1 MGLTRTL
8 AAWAAGLRYEDLP
21 PVAIAWVKAAATDYL
36 AVSLAAC
43 PAQGPKIFKRH
54 VISQYARGD
63 ATIIGDT
70 VTLSAEAAALLNGNL
85 AHWEEY
91 DDATFGMSGHPSVV
105 ILPALFAAAE
115 IHGSSGR
122 DFVTAYVAGFEICA
136 KVGRLINPQAIKLGW
151 VATPVLGT
159 LGAAA
164 AVAKLRGFDT
174 ATVENALGLAA
185 AQSSGMRAHMGT
197 MAKPL
202 SAGHAARSGLVAA
215 MLAGDGLVGAPNL
228 LEDRHGFLNVFSGGK
243 PGNPEEIEAKIGQPL
258 EIVESGIA
266 FKRFPAN
273 FHTQAGVVAVLRMVQ
288 EDGVTADRVESV
300 RCLGNHML
308 QHSLWNDDPRTGLE
322 GKLSLHYCIAAALL
336 DGQLE
341 VEQFTDERA
350 RDPKLRAL
358 MKRVGF
364 EPHPDMAKLDFTK
377 GRDFLGMEVVL
388 KLKSGKTLSRHV
400 TSGFSVPGLDGNEVH
415 AELVDKFL
423 RNARRVL
430 PQDRID
436 DCLARIRRLEGF
448 DSMRDFL
455 APVRFKEKA

>member
-8 AAWAAGLRYEDLP
+8 ADWAAGLRYEDLP
-21 PVAIAWVKAAATDYL
+21 PDALAWVKAATTDYL
-36 AVSLAAC
+36 AVALAAC
-43 PAQGPKIFKRH
+43 PARGPQIFKRH
-54 VISQYARGD
+54 VLSQYATGG
-63 ATIIGDT
+63 ASIIGDT
-70 VTLSAEAAALLNGNL
+70 RTLAAEAAALLNGNL

-105 ILPALFAAAE
+105 IMPALFAAAE
-115 IHGSSGR
+115 IHGGSGR
-122 DFVTAYVAGFEICA
+122 DFVTAYVAGFEVCA
-136 KVGRLINPQAIKLGW
+136 RAGRLINPQAIKLGW

-164 AVAKLRGFDT
+164 AVAKLRGFD
-174 ATVENALGLAA
+174 ATTTENALGLAA
-185 AQSSGMRAHMGT
+185 MQSSGMRTHMGT

-202 SAGHAARSGLVAA
+202 SAGLAARSGLVAA
-215 MLAGDGLVGAPNL
+215 MLAGDGLVGADGL
-228 LEDRHGFLNVFSGGK
+228 LEDRHGFVNVFSGGK
-243 PGNPEEIEAKIGQPL
+243 PGNVEEIESGIGKPL
-258 EIVESGIA
+258 EIVGCGIA
-266 FKRFPAN
+266 FKRFPCN
-273 FHTQAGVVAVLRMVQ
+273 FHAQAGVVAVLRMVREEGIAAEQ
-288 EDGVTADRVESV
+288 VESV

-308 QHSLWNDDPRTGLE
+308 QHSLWNDDPQNGLE

-377 GRDFLGMEVVL
+377 GRDFLGMEVVV

-415 AELVDKFL
+415 AELIDKFV